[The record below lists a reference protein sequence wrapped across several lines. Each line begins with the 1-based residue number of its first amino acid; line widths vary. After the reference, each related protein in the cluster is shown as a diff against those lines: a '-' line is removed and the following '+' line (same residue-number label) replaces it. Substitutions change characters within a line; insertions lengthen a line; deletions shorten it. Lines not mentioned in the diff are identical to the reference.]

1 MARYTHEY
9 SDTLVDN
16 AVADGRISMDD
27 AGLLKQYLN
36 GPAPGISN
44 SATRYNTFFILATF
58 RQYIG
63 EYRKNTLDELFDG
76 LKKFKESGR
85 KPETELLYL
94 GKLRQFYLWLSEQG
108 YSSIPRE
115 FIDHKIRIRRSER
128 VTGSSDLVLT
138 IDDILQLIR
147 TCKRLR
153 DRAFIALVYD
163 AGIKTKDACALKWSD
178 LTIGDQDLYLKSG
191 TGTKSPRNI
200 RCVMA
205 KDFLVAWRNDYPGKA
220 EGDNF
225 VFITQKGDPFTDQL
239 SFRLLGRI
247 AKESGIS
254 TPVPLHSLKQ
264 TKGLHHKTLLGE
276 GAAKKKTLWEIR

>member
-16 AVADGRISMDD
+16 AVAEGRISMDD

-36 GPAPGISN
+36 RLSPEVSK
-44 SATRYNTFFILATF
+44 SATRYNTFFILAIF

-63 EYRKNTLDELFDG
+63 EYRRNTLDELFDG
-76 LKKFKESGR
+76 VKKFKESGR
-85 KPETELLYL
+85 KPETEVLYL

-108 YSSIPRE
+108 YSSIPGE
-115 FIDHKIRIRRSER
+115 VIDHKIKIRRPER
-128 VTGSSDLVLT
+128 VSGSSDSVLT
-138 IDDILQLIR
+138 IDDIFQLIR
-147 TCKRLR
+147 TCKRNR
-153 DRAFIALVYD
+153 DRAFIALLYD

-178 LTIGDQDLYLKSG
+178 LTFGDQGVYLKPG
-191 TGTKSPRNI
+191 VKSKFSRNI

-205 KDFLVAWRNDYPGKA
+205 KDFLEAWKNDYPGKA
-220 EGDNF
+220 EGDNI

-239 SFRLLGRI
+239 AFRLLGRI

-264 TKGLHHKTLLGE
+264 SKGMYHETTLSE
-276 GAAKKKTLWEIR
+276 GAAKKKMLWEIS

>member
-63 EYRKNTLDELFDG
+63 EYRRNTLDELFDG

-138 IDDILQLIR
+138 IDDISP
-147 TCKRLR
+147 
-153 DRAFIALVYD
+153 AY
-163 AGIKTKDACALKWSD
+163 
-178 LTIGDQDLYLKSG
+178 QDLQTPQG
-191 TGTKSPRNI
+191 
-200 RCVMA
+200 
-205 KDFLVAWRNDYPGKA
+205 PGIHRIGLRRRYQNKGCMCP
-220 EGDNF
+220 EMERPDN
-225 VFITQKGDPFTDQL
+225 
-239 SFRLLGRI
+239 R
-247 AKESGIS
+247 
-254 TPVPLHSLKQ
+254 
-264 TKGLHHKTLLGE
+264 
-276 GAAKKKTLWEIR
+276 